1 VLAGLA
7 GLAGFDDLAAAAEE
21 SPKLMAF
28 LLTPLAADPY
38 EEGCFKLVRN
48 KLACLSPSKA
58 NLIGASSSN
67 TFYQTDSAGSA
78 ISNGREPKSCLG

>member
-28 LLTPLAADPY
+28 LLTPLAADP
-38 EEGCFKLVRN
+38 
-48 KLACLSPSKA
+48 
-58 NLIGASSSN
+58 
-67 TFYQTDSAGSA
+67 
-78 ISNGREPKSCLG
+78 